1 MKYINI
7 KSDAISLNVSKISM
21 GTAPR
26 TTESLNEKEIF
37 YLMDM
42 FMEAGGN
49 CLDTA
54 RAYNDGR
61 SEEVIGKWI
70 KKQGNRDRV
79 IISTKG
85 GYPKQ
90 DCSKRARLSRK
101 EMEDDLNLS
110 LKALQTDYIDI
121 YWLHR
126 DDPEMPVKEIIESV
140 NRFCDAGKIKLV
152 GCSNWHVDRIQQA
165 NEYAE
170 KYGKKRF
177 AVSQIKWSLAETFEE
192 YYKEHYEVVMDDQ
205 EYQWYFNKQMPVFA
219 YGSQALGFFIK
230 VAASGFES
238 LDKEIHRR
246 YGSEENLLRFKKVK
260 HLASSNSVSISSVVF
275 GYITCNKL
283 PSVAVFGARNPEQL
297 IDVLQAVDFEMDS
310 AEADSLYNV

>member
-7 KSDAISLNVSKISM
+7 KSDSISLNVSKISM

-42 FMEAGGN
+42 FMETGGN

-61 SEEVIGKWI
+61 SEEVIGKWM

-90 DCSKRARLSRK
+90 DCSNRAQLSRK
-101 EMEDDLNLS
+101 EIEDDLNLS

-126 DDPEMPVKEIIESV
+126 DDPEMPVEEIIESI
-140 NRFCDAGKIKLV
+140 NIFCDAGKIKLV

-170 KYGKKRF
+170 KNGKKSF
-177 AVSQIKWSLAETFEE
+177 AASQIKWSLAETFEE
-192 YYKEHYEVVMDDQ
+192 YYKEHYEVVMDDR
-205 EYQWYFNKQMPVFA
+205 EYRWYYKKQIPVFA
-219 YGSQALGFFIK
+219 YGSQALGFFAK
-230 VAASGFES
+230 AASSGIES
-238 LDKEIHRR
+238 LNEEILRR
-246 YGSEENLLRFKKVK
+246 YGSEKNIQRFEKVTQFAAQ
-260 HLASSNSVSISSVVF
+260 HSVSVSSVVF

-297 IDVLQAVDFEMDS
+297 RDVLQFVDLEMDS
-310 AEADSLYNV
+310 AEADSLYNA